1 MTGRA
6 PCDTLPDGEGVDDE
20 LEEKNADIR
29 ANLRVMNRAIPET
42 AKGFAALSKAAH
54 ESTALDAKTK
64 EFVALGIAI
73 AQRCEPCIGLH
84 IEALMKAGGTRE
96 ELGDVLAVC
105 VQMGGGPALMY
116 AAKAMAAWDEWA
128 VPAA

>member
-1 MTGRA
+1 M
-6 PCDTLPDGEGVDDE
+6 
-20 LEEKNADIR
+20 
-29 ANLRVMNRAIPET
+29 
-42 AKGFAALSKAAH
+42 
-54 ESTALDAKTK
+54 
-64 EFVALGIAI
+64 GIAI
-73 AQRCEPCIGLH
+73 SASCDACIGLH
-84 IEALMKAGGTRE
+84 IEALMKAGAGTRE